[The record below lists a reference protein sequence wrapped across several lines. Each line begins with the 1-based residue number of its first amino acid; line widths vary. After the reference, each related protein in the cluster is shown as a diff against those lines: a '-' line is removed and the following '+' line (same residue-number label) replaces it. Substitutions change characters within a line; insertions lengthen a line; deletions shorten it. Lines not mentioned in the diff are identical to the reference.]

1 MEAAV
6 GGITDPRMPTEP
18 TPTHT
23 TPDELD
29 RLALRAQ
36 AGDHEAFVALVQ
48 ATGHDLRVLVS
59 CYATSLAMVDEV
71 VQGTYVIVFE
81 KLATYEPRRTLK
93 SWLGGIAR
101 NLIRRE
107 LEARRRCQAL
117 DGEVLDQVLA
127 QAAHDRLERE
137 DDAAPEREL
146 ATLRRCLD
154 ELAPEARRLIDER
167 YLADRP
173 VNEIARLLQR
183 TSNWVAVS
191 LFRIRKT
198 LHLCLA
204 RGGVVPPE
212 ALEAKAQP

>member
-1 MEAAV
+1 
-6 GGITDPRMPTEP
+6 MPT
-18 TPTHT
+18 TPS
-23 TPDELD
+23 TPADLD
-29 RLALRAQ
+29 RLAVRAQ
-36 AGDHEAFVALVQ
+36 GGDHEAFVALVE
-48 ATGHDLRVLVS
+48 ATEHDLRVLVS

-71 VQGTYVIVFE
+71 MQGTYVIVFE
-81 KLATYEPRRTLK
+81 KLSTYEARGTLK

-101 NLIRRE
+101 NLVRRE
-107 LEARRRCQAL
+107 LDGRRRQQAL

-127 QAAHDRLERE
+127 QAAHERIERE
-137 DDAAPEREL
+137 DDTVPEREL
-146 ATLRRCLD
+146 ATLKRCLD

-167 YLADRP
+167 YVADKP

-204 RGGVVPPE
+204 RGGVTVKE
-212 ALEAKAQP
+212 QP